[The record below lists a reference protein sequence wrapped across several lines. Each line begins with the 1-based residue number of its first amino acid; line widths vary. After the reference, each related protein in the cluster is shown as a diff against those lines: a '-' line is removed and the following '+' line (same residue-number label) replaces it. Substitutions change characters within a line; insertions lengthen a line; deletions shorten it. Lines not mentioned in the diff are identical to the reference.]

1 MMRVFEFQDQTNIRG
16 YVLAQ
21 DQDDATEI
29 FEEHALARGGDPD
42 ALLWREWSIAALP
55 DPERSAVLEALA
67 LNREGVVSCENLN
80 RWVFIVPLGIR
91 A

>member
-1 MMRVFEFQDQTNIRG
+1 
-16 YVLAQ
+16 
-21 DQDDATEI
+21 
-29 FEEHALARGGDPD
+29 
-42 ALLWREWSIAALP
+42 LLWREWSIAALP